1 MNVIFGPGLDGP
13 SHPAVLGDREACH
26 GELCV
31 GPLGL
36 LGLLETHC
44 GTGTTET
51 SEPVRIAEY
60 RTRLEHAD
68 DGDRFYSRSFEAD
81 PFGVARTLYHW
92 REELLFGGWA
102 GTATSSA
109 PARLQD
115 LAAIEAVDTTLRL
128 DPGPAERLQLLLAT
142 LAARRPPIAA
152 LGLTEDPQDLPC
164 LWRRLLEALAG
175 WNVPLHRRSAPQG
188 NATGDLGHL
197 QRVLAG
203 TAVPSP
209 AVGDGS
215 LVLLTARSDL
225 EAAEAVA
232 SWLTRGHDDTIIVDV
247 TADPLLNDAARSR
260 GLRSTGICAASRFRP
275 ALQVLPLALALQWDP
290 VDPNRVLELLT
301 LPVGP
306 VPRSAALTLARAI
319 AGSPG
324 VGGSA
329 WTAALD
335 HIRTRI
341 QQDGDTASAGAAQ
354 REIAA
359 LEQAVRDWVQ
369 PARFR
374 MDDGIPPQVV
384 AATCGRVAQWLAGRL
399 AAVGEDIV
407 LRAALGAARE
417 ARRLAEAET
426 QPRLA
431 PTSVRRLLDAATQSG
446 ARHPDA
452 IAEAEHVACLK
463 DPAAIFAPVPV
474 VVWWDFTGA
483 SDASPPPL
491 PWSAGERAGL
501 AREGIDLT
509 NPADDRLRRTQREWR
524 PLVAA
529 TTRVVLVAPD
539 RRRGQVATRHPL
551 WDRIASAFGARTD
564 ALEIRVQDWLAHGRA
579 NGMGLL
585 PSVHVPRRA
594 LPRPKRWWRLPS
606 GAHLSPRDRESFT
619 SLNRFVNHP
628 FLWVLEYKA
637 ALRPGFTARLA
648 DDNLLLGSLGHRL
661 IAEAASDP
669 SLVGAGVDAIRDVLA
684 ARMDAVLETEGS
696 ALLLPDRSA
705 DRRKL
710 LDRSARGAHILLE
723 TARRGGWTIL
733 GFEHPLTSAFADG
746 ELDGRL
752 DVALEGPDGLRAV
765 IDIKWGSR
773 RYRVQELKENTAL
786 QLALYGHLLSRD
798 GTPWPTGAY
807 LVLDPPSLLS
817 VDGDAFPGALHVPTT
832 AGTPADLWTTVE
844 STWRWR
850 RAQLDRGWIEMTAGT
865 RADDD
870 SSPPV
875 GCRLTEVECR
885 FNDYASLTGFPLEEQ
900 P

>member
-1 MNVIFGPGLDGP
+1 MNVTFGMALDGP
-13 SHPAVLGDREACH
+13 SHPEVLGDRDACH

-31 GPLGL
+31 GPLGF

-44 GTGTTET
+44 GTGATET

-60 RTRLEHAD
+60 RARLEHAD
-68 DGDRFYSRSFEAD
+68 DGHRFYSRSFEAD
-81 PFGVARTLYHW
+81 PFGVARALYHW
-92 REELLFGGWA
+92 REELLLGGWT
-102 GTATSSA
+102 GTATASA
-109 PARLQD
+109 PARLRD
-115 LAAIEAVDTTLRL
+115 LAAVEAVDAEFRL
-128 DPGPAERLQLLLAT
+128 DPGPAERLQLSLAA

-152 LGLTEDPQDLPC
+152 LALTDGLEDLPL
-164 LWRRLLEALAG
+164 LWRHLLEVLAG
-175 WNVPLHRRSAPQG
+175 WGITIQRLSAPRG

-203 TAVPSP
+203 TGVPSP
-209 AVGDGS
+209 ALGDGS
-215 LVLLTARSDL
+215 LVLLTACSDL

-232 SWLTRGHDDTIIVDV
+232 SWLARGHDDTIIVDS
-247 TADPLLNDAARSR
+247 TADPLLNDAGRSC
-260 GLRSTGICAASRFRP
+260 GLRSAGICATSRFRP

-324 VGGSA
+324 VGGDA
-329 WTAALD
+329 WTSALE
-335 HIRTRI
+335 HIRVRI
-341 QQDGDTASAGAAQ
+341 RKDGDTASDEATQ

-359 LEQAVRDWVQ
+359 LDQGVRDWVQ

-399 AAVGEDIV
+399 AAVGEDLV

-417 ARRLAEAET
+417 ARQLAEAER
-426 QPRLA
+426 QPRLS

-446 ARHPDA
+446 ARHPA
-452 IAEAEHVACLK
+452 AMAEANHVACLK
-463 DPAAIFAPVPV
+463 DPAAILAPVPV
-474 VVWWDFTGA
+474 VVWWDFTAA
-483 SDASPPPL
+483 SDVSPPPL

-501 AREGIDLT
+501 AREGIDLP

-529 TTRVVLVAPD
+529 TTRVVLVAPE

-564 ALEIRVQDWLAHGRA
+564 ALEIRVQDWLAQGRA
-579 NGMGLL
+579 KGMGSL
-585 PSVHVPRRA
+585 PSLHVPRRA

-619 SLNRFVNHP
+619 SLNRFLNHP

-637 ALRPGFTARLA
+637 AVRPGFTARLA
-648 DDNLLLGSLGHRL
+648 DDNLLLGSLAHRL
-661 IAEAASDP
+661 IAEAASDR
-669 SLVGAGVDAIRDVLA
+669 SLVGAGVDAIRDALGARMDTVLA
-684 ARMDAVLETEGS
+684 AEGS
-696 ALLLPDRSA
+696 ALLLAGRGA

-723 TARRGGWTIL
+723 TVGRGGWTIL
-733 GFEHPLTSAFADG
+733 GFEHPLTSPFADG

-752 DVALEGPDGLRAV
+752 DVALEGPDGRRAV

-773 RYRVQELKENTAL
+773 RYRVQELEENTAL
-786 QLALYGHLLSRD
+786 QLALYGHLLARD

-817 VDGDAFPGALHVPTT
+817 VDGDAFPGALRVPTT
-832 AGTPADLWTTVE
+832 AGTPSDLWNTVE
-844 STWRWR
+844 PTWRWR

-870 SSPPV
+870 SSPPD